1 MKNID
6 IDKKKIGIIS
16 ACILVVVLAT
26 AAVCYFMDINPFSDS
41 TESTTITTT
50 TTTVVIDYT
59 DPNRIAEPL
68 PDGIEEPN
76 WVDAPAPPAL

>member
-16 ACILVVVLAT
+16 ACVLVVILAT
-26 AAVCYFMDINPFSDS
+26 AAVCYFMDINPFSDL
-41 TESTTITTT
+41 TESTTT

-59 DPNRIAEPL
+59 DPNLTIETIPSSIGD
-68 PDGIEEPN
+68 PD
-76 WVDAPAPPAL
+76 WDDASISTPPAL

>member
-16 ACILVVVLAT
+16 ACVLVVILAT
-26 AAVCYFMDINPFSDS
+26 AAVCYFMDINPFSDL
-41 TESTTITTT
+41 TESTTT

-59 DPNRIAEPL
+59 DPNRTAEPL
-68 PDGIEEPN
+68 PDGIEEPD
-76 WVDAPAPPAL
+76 WVEVSAPPAP

>member
-1 MKNID
+1 MQDDRRFKKN
-6 IDKKKIGIIS
+6 KIAIVLV
-16 ACILVVVLAT
+16 CILVVFLAT

-41 TESTTITTT
+41 AESTTIT

-76 WVDAPAPPAL
+76 WVEAPTPPVF